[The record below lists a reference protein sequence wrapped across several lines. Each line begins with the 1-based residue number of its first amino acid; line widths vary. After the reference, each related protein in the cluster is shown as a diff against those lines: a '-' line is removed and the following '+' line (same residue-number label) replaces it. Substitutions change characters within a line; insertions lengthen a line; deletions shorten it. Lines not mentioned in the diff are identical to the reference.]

1 MDTLLRHK
9 SFLLTSAFLLLTS
22 IFTARM
28 DSPKDDI
35 IPVESRSIKP
45 EGMLP
50 TSTTTMSHSMNPVS
64 DSLPTSGTA
73 PQSTTDSEAINVD
86 AGTLPHHTK
95 LDPNCIFCKIVTG
108 EAPSFKVY
116 ETKHSLAFLAKPP
129 VSHGHTLIIPK
140 YHSRTLTDPGLP
152 DEFLAD
158 IGPILRKIAVMNNE
172 DSYNIIQNNGRSA
185 WQSVDH
191 VHFHVVTKPKDQPKQ
206 GLVLTQESW
215 PSYPVTDE
223 GYARDAAKMKQ
234 IGRDNGFSGVS
245 DQKLDQYGV

>member
-22 IFTARM
+22 IFTARL
-28 DSPKDDI
+28 DPPQEDI
-35 IPVESRSIKP
+35 VPVESHIKS

-50 TSTTTMSHSMNPVS
+50 TTTTTSHSMDPVS
-64 DSLPTSGTA
+64 QSLLTSGTA
-73 PQSTTDSEAINVD
+73 PHSTVDSEVISNVD
-86 AGTLPHHTK
+86 AGTLPHATK

-116 ETKHSLAFLAKPP
+116 ETKHSLAFLARPP

-158 IGPILRKIAVMNNE
+158 IGPIMKKIAVMNGE

-191 VHFHVVTKPKDQPKQ
+191 VHFHVVTKPENEPNQ
-206 GLVLTQESW
+206 GLVLTRESW
-215 PSYPVTDE
+215 PSYDTTE
-223 GYARDAAKMKQ
+223 EEYARDAAHMKK
-234 IGRDNGFSGVS
+234 IGRNHGFPGVS